1 VGRFLV
7 GIVVAVVIIG
17 LLVVGCIIFAV
28 MRMRKGRDGK
38 GSYRGLG
45 KPDDDA
51 GPVKVPL
58 YDSEGGSGR
67 YGEGGQG
74 RYTDPYKD

>member
-1 VGRFLV
+1 MPAIIVGSVLV
-7 GIVVAVVIIG
+7 GLAIIG
-17 LLVVGCIIFAV
+17 GVIFAV
-28 MRMRKGRDGK
+28 VKSRNGRDGK

-45 KPDDDA
+45 RSNDGA

-58 YDSEGGSGR
+58 YDAEGSSGR

>member
-1 VGRFLV
+1 MAAIIAGSILAGLALIG
-7 GIVVAVVIIG
+7 GIVFVVRR
-17 LLVVGCIIFAV
+17 V
-28 MRMRKGRDGK
+28 RNGRDGK
-38 GSYRGLG
+38 GVYRGLES
-45 KPDDDA
+45 PDNGA

-58 YDSEGGSGR
+58 YDAEGSNGR